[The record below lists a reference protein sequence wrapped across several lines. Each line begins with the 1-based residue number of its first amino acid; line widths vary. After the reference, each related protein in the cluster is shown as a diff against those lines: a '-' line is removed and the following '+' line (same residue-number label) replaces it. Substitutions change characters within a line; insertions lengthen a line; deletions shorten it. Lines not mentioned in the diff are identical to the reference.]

1 MEDIE
6 SLKYPIGKFS
16 RPDTITADH
25 HENWISELENLPERL
40 LKIVSPM
47 TNDQLQTPYRPDG
60 WNTRQ
65 VVHHIADSHANA
77 FFRFKLALTED
88 HPAIKPYMQDR
99 WAQCF
104 DSAMVSVKPSLK
116 IIEGIHQ
123 RWTMLLRTL
132 TDKDWERTFYHPE
145 RQKDFTLSETTG
157 LYAWHG
163 RHHYQQ
169 IYDLAV
175 RERWF

>member
-1 MEDIE
+1 MEDME

-16 RPDTITADH
+16 KPEIITPGHLD
-25 HENWISELENLPERL
+25 NWIRDLENLPEQL
-40 LKIVSPM
+40 SKLISPL
-47 TNDQLQTPYRPDG
+47 TNDQLQTAYRPEG
-60 WNTRQ
+60 WNIRQ
-65 VVHHIADSHANA
+65 VVHHLADSHTNA

-88 HPAIKPYMQDR
+88 HPVIKPYDQEK

-104 DSAMVSVKPSLK
+104 DSTMVSVKPSLK

-132 TDKDWERTFYHPE
+132 TDKDWPRTFYHPE
-145 RQKDFTLSETTG
+145 RQKDFTLSETAG

-169 IYDLAV
+169 IHDLVV
-175 RERWF
+175 RMRWF